1 MSGPC
6 DIRIL
11 VAERDIY
18 ARQAIVSYLSWDR
31 NTRVVDQVG
40 TTQKLFTALGISP
53 HQGYFDAVLLDAGF
67 AGGLVALQDLITAIR
82 QHSPGI
88 RVICLVHEADREA
101 VLAAYDAG
109 ASAYLV
115 RDQVGIGIASAVRYA
130 LRHDFVVTRDILPLV
145 SDSLAGG
152 RLHVEVLPKRRNYS
166 RLTQRIEQALW
177 LCVVEGLPAELA
189 AEEMGVS
196 VSTVRSYIK
205 EGYRILEAAD
215 DTDYPATMSPVERA
229 FRRYSAL
236 DVPKT
241 ALDTRTLWEPA
252 A

>member
-53 HQGYFDAVLLDAGF
+53 HQGYFDAVLLDTGF
-67 AGGLVALQDLITAIR
+67 AGGLVELQDLITAIQ

-88 RVICLVHEADREA
+88 RVICLVHEADREE

-145 SDSLAGG
+145 SNSLAGE
-152 RLHVEVLPKRRNYS
+152 RLHVEVLPKRRRYS

-215 DTDYPATMSPVERA
+215 DTDYPATVSPVERA
-229 FRRYSAL
+229 FLRYS
-236 DVPKT
+236 